1 MFVFKLMF
9 SFQLLDLIFVL
20 FIAENVGIR
29 LLFSKNISIIFMMYI
44 WFFLLEIKQNLD
56 IVFKFLAL

>member
-29 LLFSKNISIIFMMYI
+29 LLFSKNVAIIFMLNI
-44 WFFLLEIKQNLD
+44 WFFLLEIKRNLN
-56 IVFKFLAL
+56 IVFKFLAM